1 MQTYVTK
8 LQGPFDGILGFS
20 QGGAFAALLTEMMEN
35 EQTPFKFS
43 IIVAGFKPTMQ
54 VATNWMLTKE
64 KKIKTPSL
72 HFIGD
77 LDTFVLPDKMNALLE
92 AFEKP
97 KIFRHTGG

>member
-1 MQTYVTK
+1 
-8 LQGPFDGILGFS
+8 
-20 QGGAFAALLTEMMEN
+20 
-35 EQTPFKFS
+35 
-43 IIVAGFKPTMQ
+43 MQ